1 MSRHMCSSSRPAMPR
16 LRHFSHIQCADI
28 RPEVHAL
35 VEVVVYYSCATYDF
49 IVRHDQVPLRD
60 VSPACNAF
68 VDAGEVFCHRYAPL
82 AAKPFC
88 SPAPQSGTFV
98 QVDDAIFVRS
108 HCIHVL
114 VSVRRKVRL
123 FMQAHVKW
131 VHISVIC
138 VYGRRRCCDRRCGV
152 RCYPLRG
159 RMLSLSFRLKI
170 YRRQAKNIYL

>member
-1 MSRHMCSSSRPAMPR
+1 MICDEIERHDVSC
-16 LRHFSHIQCADI
+16 RHVAAYVLQQPSCDATVAAFLFHIQCADI
-28 RPEVHAL
+28 RPEVPAL

-49 IVRHDQVPLRD
+49 IVRHDQVSLRD

-123 FMQAHVKW
+123 FMQTHVKW

-138 VYGRRRCCDRRCGV
+138 VYGRRRCAV
-152 RCYPLRG
+152 
-159 RMLSLSFRLKI
+159 SL
-170 YRRQAKNIYL
+170 YRQRTS